1 MLNFPW
7 ARRILPRTGTQKE
20 RTPFLERRIGVWRVL
35 IAADESSSFRLPNLH
50 WGPVSTYIPLLT
62 RAYKDLYSVS
72 PKLFWL
78 LVVKNL
84 WYAIE
89 DSLSLYFSNR
99 LLLLIQRSVLEGKIH
114 TSLDKDLCIAIIARA
129 SCSAFSGFVQWT
141 SNGVKDQYRVLV
153 SYRFQEWLLRANLA
167 RDIEASQDN
176 EAGLTVNPNQMFYSL
191 LRLLDL
197 GKQIISSLLQLR
209 LLLHL
214 LGSEFASAGL
224 ASIVICFLPMILENM
239 WGNKPWSK
247 AYVKQAVND
256 DYLRQ
261 QALTSLT
268 KHTYKAEVMGG
279 NLSGYLLNGQYQKVH
294 DALSHIPNG
303 EVEDLWKR
311 STTALPSMFS
321 NLCNDGPMLYI
332 GLLALMNPSQVS
344 VVQLAML
351 EQAATRLR
359 YTFTFAK
366 HIINFYPT
374 ELANLNNFYR
384 LLDLKSK
391 MKDGC
396 MPYSPAAGSFGSLV
410 RSSVRISSLCAVALL
425 HIFIDRNVSFNYPGA
440 KSERD
445 ALKDV
450 SFSIKAGQLVVI
462 VGANG
467 SGKST
472 ILKLLTRY
480 YDTTSGTVLIDGNPI
495 QDYRI
500 ADLRSVTASLTQE
513 HTLFPLSM
521 SENIGIGS
529 PSSVTN
535 LDKIARAAKLAG
547 AQDVIENFTEGYDT
561 VLEPVKT
568 AQISRTG
575 RGNEVLKKEYEKM
588 EKNNKRVWCVS
599 FARMGGEKQRLVAS
613 RTFMRMLSEDI
624 KFVIVDEPSSALDP
638 GGEYELFKQ
647 LREARKGRTMIFVTH
662 RFAHLTKFADLILCM
677 KGGSVIEMGTHQ
689 ELLNHQGEYAH
700 LYNVQAQAFT

>member
-20 RTPFLERRIGVWRVL
+20 RTPFLERRLGVWRVL

-62 RAYKDLYSVS
+62 RAYKDVYSVS
-72 PKLFWL
+72 PKLFWVL
-78 LVVKNL
+78 MATNL

-99 LLLLIQRSVLEGKIH
+99 LLLLIQHSVLEGKIH
-114 TSLDKDLCIAIIARA
+114 TSLDKDLWLAIIARA

-153 SYRFQEWLLRANLA
+153 RYRFQEWLLRANLA

-176 EAGLTVNPNQMFYSL
+176 EAGLTVNPSQVFDSL
-191 LRLLDL
+191 LRLVDL

-224 ASIVICFLPMILENM
+224 ASIVMCFLPMILDNM
-239 WGNKPWSK
+239 WGNKPWGK

-261 QALTSLT
+261 EALTSLT

-279 NLSGYLLNGQYQKVH
+279 NLSGYLLNEYQKLH

-303 EVEDLWKR
+303 DVEDLWKR

-351 EQAATRLR
+351 QQTATRLR
-359 YTFTFAK
+359 YTFIFAK
-366 HIINFYPT
+366 RIITIYPI
-374 ELANLNNFYR
+374 ELAGLNNFYR
-384 LLDLKSK
+384 LLDLKNK

-396 MPYSPAAGSFGSLV
+396 MPYSPAAGSSGLSLEV
-410 RSSVRISSLCAVALL
+410 
-425 HIFIDRNVSFNYPGA
+425 RNVSFNYPGA

-495 QDYRI
+495 EDYRI

-535 LDKIARAAKLAG
+535 LEKIAQAAKLAG
-547 AQDVIENFTEGYDT
+547 AQDVIQNFTDGYDT

-568 AQISRTG
+568 AQISLTG
-575 RGNEVLKKEYEKM
+575 RRNEDLKKEYEKM
-588 EKNNKRVWCVS
+588 EKTTNVS
-599 FARMGGEKQRLVAS
+599 GGEKQRLVAS

-677 KGGSVIEMGTHQ
+677 KGGSVVEMGTHQ
-689 ELLNHQGEYAH
+689 ELLKHQGEYAH

>member
-20 RTPFLERRIGVWRVL
+20 RTPFLERRLGVWRIL
-35 IAADESSSFRLPNLH
+35 IAADESSSFRLPNLQ
-50 WGPVSTYIPLLT
+50 WGVVSTHFPLLI
-62 RAYKDLYSVS
+62 RAYKDFHSVS

-78 LVVKNL
+78 LMVTNL

-89 DSLSLYFSNR
+89 DPLSLYFSNR

-129 SCSAFSGFVQWT
+129 SCSAFSGFVQWA
-141 SNGVKDQYRVLV
+141 SNGVKDQYRMLV
-153 SYRFQEWLLRANLA
+153 CYRFQEWLLRANLA

-176 EAGLTVNPNQMFYSL
+176 EAGLTVNTKQVFYCL
-191 LRLLDL
+191 VRLIDL
-197 GKQIISSLLQLR
+197 GKEIISFLLQLR

-224 ASIVICFLPMILENM
+224 ASIVMCFLPLILDNM
-239 WGNKPWSK
+239 WDNELWSK

-261 QALTSLT
+261 EALTSLA

-279 NLSGYLLNGQYQKVH
+279 NLSGYLLNGRVLSIFEFQNHSHKLLEYQKVH

-303 EVEDLWKR
+303 DVEDLWKR

-359 YTFTFAK
+359 YTFSFAK
-366 HIINFYPT
+366 HIISLYPT
-374 ELANLNNFYR
+374 ELAGLKNFYR
-384 LLDLKSK
+384 LLDLKNK

-396 MPYSPAAGSFGSLV
+396 MPYSPAAGSSGLSLEV
-410 RSSVRISSLCAVALL
+410 
-425 HIFIDRNVSFNYPGA
+425 RNVSFNYPGA

-495 QDYRI
+495 EDYRI

-535 LDKIARAAKLAG
+535 LDKIAQAAKLAG
-547 AQDVIENFTEGYDT
+547 AQDVIKNFTDGYDT

-568 AQISRTG
+568 AHLSYTG
-575 RGNEVLKKEYEKM
+575 RGNEVLKNEYEKM
-588 EKNNKRVWCVS
+588 EKTTNVSGTSHLLGWCV
-599 FARMGGEKQRLVAS
+599 
-613 RTFMRMLSEDI
+613 
-624 KFVIVDEPSSALDP
+624 
-638 GGEYELFKQ
+638 Y
-647 LREARKGRTMIFVTH
+647 
-662 RFAHLTKFADLILCM
+662 
-677 KGGSVIEMGTHQ
+677 
-689 ELLNHQGEYAH
+689 
-700 LYNVQAQAFT
+700 

>member
-7 ARRILPRTGTQKE
+7 ARRVLLPRTGTQKE
-20 RTPFLERRIGVWRVL
+20 RTPFLERRLGVWRIL
-35 IAADESSSFRLPNLH
+35 IAADESSSFRLPNLQ
-50 WGPVSTYIPLLT
+50 WDLVSTHVPLLT
-62 RAYKDLYSVS
+62 RAYKDFHSVS

-78 LVVKNL
+78 LMVTNL

-89 DSLSLYFSNR
+89 DPLSLYFSNR

-141 SNGVKDQYRVLV
+141 SNGVKDRYRTLV
-153 SYRFQEWLLRANLA
+153 CYRFQELLLRANLA

-176 EAGLTVNPNQMFYSL
+176 EAGLTVNTRQVFYCL
-191 LRLLDL
+191 VRLLDL
-197 GKQIISSLLQLR
+197 GKEIISFLLQLR

-224 ASIVICFLPMILENM
+224 ASILMCFLPLILENM
-239 WGNKPWSK
+239 WDNELWNK

-261 QALTSLT
+261 EALTSLA

-279 NLSGYLLNGQYQKVH
+279 NLSGYLLNEYQKVH

-303 EVEDLWKR
+303 EVEDLWKT
-311 STTALPSMFS
+311 STTALPSIFS

-359 YTFTFAK
+359 YTFSFSK
-366 HIINFYPT
+366 HIISLYPT
-374 ELANLNNFYR
+374 ELAGLKNFYR
-384 LLDLKSK
+384 LLDLKNK

-396 MPYSPAAGSFGSLV
+396 MPYSPAAGSLGLSLEV
-410 RSSVRISSLCAVALL
+410 
-425 HIFIDRNVSFNYPGA
+425 RNVSFNYPGA

-445 ALKDV
+445 ALKEV

-529 PSSVTN
+529 PASVTN
-535 LDKIARAAKLAG
+535 LDKIAQAAKLAG
-547 AQDVIENFTEGYDT
+547 AKDVIENFTDGYDT

-568 AQISRTG
+568 AQLSYTG
-575 RGNEVLKKEYEKM
+575 RGNEDLKNEYEKM
-588 EKNNKRVWCVS
+588 EKTTNVS
-599 FARMGGEKQRLVAS
+599 GGEKQRLVAS

>member
-7 ARRILPRTGTQKE
+7 ARRILTRTGTQKE
-20 RTPFLERRIGVWRVL
+20 RTPFLERRLGVWRVL
-35 IAADESSSFRLPNLH
+35 IATDESSSFRLPDLH

-62 RAYKDLYSVS
+62 RAYKDVYSVS

-78 LVVKNL
+78 LMVTNL

-99 LLLLIQRSVLEGKIH
+99 LLLLIQRSVLEGKVH
-114 TSLDKDLCIAIIARA
+114 TSLEKDLCIAIIARA

-176 EAGLTVNPNQMFYSL
+176 EAGLTVNPSQVFDSL

-224 ASIVICFLPMILENM
+224 ASIVICFLPMILDNM
-239 WGNKPWSK
+239 WGNKSWGK

-261 QALTSLT
+261 EALTSLT

-279 NLSGYLLNGQYQKVH
+279 NLSGYLLNEYQKVH

-303 EVEDLWKR
+303 AVEDLWRR
-311 STTALPSMFS
+311 STTALPNMFS

-351 EQAATRLR
+351 QQTATRIR
-359 YTFTFAK
+359 YTFISVK
-366 HIINFYPT
+366 HIITIYPI
-374 ELANLNNFYR
+374 ELAGLNNFYR
-384 LLDLKSK
+384 LLDLKNK

-396 MPYSPAAGSFGSLV
+396 MPYSPAVGSSGLSLEV
-410 RSSVRISSLCAVALL
+410 
-425 HIFIDRNVSFNYPGA
+425 RNVSFNYPGA

-529 PSSVTN
+529 PSSVAN
-535 LDKIARAAKLAG
+535 LDKIAQAAKLAG
-547 AQDVIENFTEGYDT
+547 AQDVIENFTDGYDT

-568 AQISRTG
+568 AQISLTG
-575 RGNEVLKKEYEKM
+575 RGNEDLKKEYEKM
-588 EKNNKRVWCVS
+588 EKTTNVS
-599 FARMGGEKQRLVAS
+599 GGEKQRLVAS

-647 LREARKGRTMIFVTH
+647 LREARKGKTMIFVTH

>member
-7 ARRILPRTGTQKE
+7 VRRILPRTGTQKE
-20 RTPFLERRIGVWRVL
+20 RTPFLERRLGVWRVL

-62 RAYKDLYSVS
+62 RAYKDVYSVS
-72 PKLFWL
+72 PKLFWVL
-78 LVVKNL
+78 MATNL

-99 LLLLIQRSVLEGKIH
+99 LLLLIQHSVLEGKIH

-129 SCSAFSGFVQWT
+129 SCSVFSGFVQWT
-141 SNGVKDQYRVLV
+141 SNGVKDQYRVL
-153 SYRFQEWLLRANLA
+153 APNLA

-176 EAGLTVNPNQMFYSL
+176 EAGLTVNPSQVFDSL

-224 ASIVICFLPMILENM
+224 ASIVICFLPMILDNM
-239 WGNKPWSK
+239 WGNKPWGK

-261 QALTSLT
+261 EALTSLT

-279 NLSGYLLNGQYQKVH
+279 NLSGYLLNGRVLKYQKVH

-303 EVEDLWKR
+303 DVEDLWKR

-351 EQAATRLR
+351 QQTATRLR
-359 YTFTFAK
+359 YTFIFAK
-366 HIINFYPT
+366 RIITIYPI
-374 ELANLNNFYR
+374 ELAGLNNFYR
-384 LLDLKSK
+384 LLDLKNK

-396 MPYSPAAGSFGSLV
+396 MPYSPAAGSSGLSLEV
-410 RSSVRISSLCAVALL
+410 
-425 HIFIDRNVSFNYPGA
+425 RNVSFNYPGA

-480 YDTTSGTVLIDGNPI
+480 YDTTSGTVVIDGNPI
-495 QDYRI
+495 EDYRI

-535 LDKIARAAKLAG
+535 LEKIAQAAKLAG
-547 AQDVIENFTEGYDT
+547 AQDVIQNFTDGYDT

-568 AQISRTG
+568 AQISLTG
-575 RGNEVLKKEYEKM
+575 RRNEDLKKEYEKM
-588 EKNNKRVWCVS
+588 EKTTNVSGTSHSLGWCV
-599 FARMGGEKQRLVAS
+599 
-613 RTFMRMLSEDI
+613 
-624 KFVIVDEPSSALDP
+624 
-638 GGEYELFKQ
+638 Y
-647 LREARKGRTMIFVTH
+647 
-662 RFAHLTKFADLILCM
+662 
-677 KGGSVIEMGTHQ
+677 
-689 ELLNHQGEYAH
+689 
-700 LYNVQAQAFT
+700 